1 MAQRKPEHVGPRK
14 KGVGIAMSAVVVDI
28 TVSIDGGS
36 TEGEDTHRPS
46 KKDFYRVEKH
56 THRRQLVTLLQRRS

>member
-1 MAQRKPEHVGPRK
+1 
-14 KGVGIAMSAVVVDI
+14 MSAVVVDII

-46 KKDFYRVEKH
+46 KRDFYRVEKH
-56 THRRQLVTLLQRRS
+56 TPRRQCVTLAQRRS